1 MVITHLICHFKLV
14 HKLNSRSTFP
24 LTCYPLLIQG
34 LRNDLDRGMSVGN
47 GQFDAVLGVE
57 GAMAEVAGMIR
68 ERFNMD
74 GRDPSGNKVGLLD
87 RHHLMAYLVDSCNHE
102 WRAKFLIQTNKAEL
116 MREMIEIH
124 IPLDG
129 DGLDDSRERVEKDF
143 MVSTTEFY

>member
-34 LRNDLDRGMSVGN
+34 LHNDLDRGMSAGN

-74 GRDPSGNKVGLLD
+74 GRD
-87 RHHLMAYLVDSCNHE
+87 RSCLEVPVWNFH
-102 WRAKFLIQTNKAEL
+102 KSSI
-116 MREMIEIH
+116 
-124 IPLDG
+124 
-129 DGLDDSRERVEKDF
+129 
-143 MVSTTEFY
+143 